1 MQVQTKLSRISML
14 LIAACLSACATQ
26 TERGSSGAG
35 AQGRTVAP
43 STEPKTAE
51 PAQPPAQWQP
61 PAEQQEGTAKEDGI
75 TAHSQYHEEEEGAAK
90 DDGITAQSR
99 YHEEE
104 EGAAKDDGITAQSRY
119 HEEEEGAAKDDGITA
134 QSRYHEEQGGAAK
147 DDGITAQSQYHD
159 EEAGAKTQED
169 ILAHNVYGGDDSG
182 KAPEEHVGQPKTYSA
197 DEVDQAEAASEEPER
212 QPQAHTEVAEAEQP
226 RPATVLPVTVTVETN
241 PLFDFDKAAMRSDAK
256 TKLDSLIQQLDGIP
270 YGDIVAVG
278 FTDPIG
284 AAMYNNNLSERRAL
298 SVKAYLVSRG
308 ISADKIRVEGRGETE
323 EYASYEGCGGLR
335 KQKLITCLQPDRRV
349 EVTVTAQKVQ

>member
-75 TAHSQYHEEEEGAAK
+75 TAHSQYHEEEEGATK

>member
-43 STEPKTAE
+43 SAQPKTAE

-61 PAEQQEGTAKEDGI
+61 PAEQQEGTAKDDGI
-75 TAHSQYHEEEEGAAK
+75 TASSRYHEEDPGAGK

-119 HEEEEGAAKDDGITA
+119 HDEEEGAAKDDGITA
-134 QSRYHEEQGGAAK
+134 QSRYHDEQEGVAK

-159 EEAGAKTQED
+159 EEAGAKPKED
-169 ILAHNVYGGDDSG
+169 ILAHDVYGEDDSG

-197 DEVDQAEAASEEPER
+197 DEADQAEAAPEEPQK
-212 QPQAHTEVAEAEQP
+212 QPQAHTEVAEAEQS
-226 RPATVLPVTVTVETN
+226 RPATVLPLTVTVETN
-241 PLFDFDKAAMRSDAK
+241 PLFDFDKAAVRTDAK

-284 AAMYNNNLSERRAL
+284 AAMYNHRLSERRAS

-308 ISADKIRVEGRGETE
+308 ISADKIKVEGRGETE

-335 KQKLITCLQPDRRV
+335 KQKLITCMQPDRRV
-349 EVTVTAQKVQ
+349 EVTVSAQKVE

>member
-119 HEEEEGAAKDDGITA
+119 HEEEE
-134 QSRYHEEQGGAAK
+134 GAAK